1 MDEAIAA
8 AKRISAASPSEMMPR
23 AALAR
28 AYGAMGNVEEARK
41 VVRAMEEVAKRRFIS
56 EHDFAL
62 AYSGWNRAEELRWLE
77 KAYAS
82 RAGLLVYLRVD
93 SVWDDL
99 RADPAFQ
106 GIVRKIGIPE

>member
-1 MDEAIAA
+1 MSLSPGHDEALESLV
-8 AKRISAASPSEMMPR
+8 RSAQRGDRS
-23 AALAR
+23 
-28 AYGAMGNVEEARK
+28 
-41 VVRAMEEVAKRRFIS
+41 AMEEVAKRRFIS

>member
-1 MDEAIAA
+1 ML
-8 AKRISAASPSEMMPR
+8 PR

-28 AYGAMGNVEEARK
+28 AYGVMGNKEEARK
-41 VVRAMEEVAKRRFIS
+41 VVRAMEDVAKRRFIS

-62 AYSGWNRAEELRWLE
+62 AHSGWNPEEELRWLE
-77 KAYAS
+77 KAYAG

-99 RADPAFQ
+99 RGDMRFQ
-106 GIVRKIGIPE
+106 DLVKRIGIPQ